1 MEIAGQRGILVTGGY
16 YNGVSSMFL
25 PLEDRGGRSLE
36 TFGSERNMPRWE
48 YVGGLTKV
56 NLKILIFKIIFIDCT
71 PSFRFLNLPSLANF
85 YPITGLST
93 YYHYY
98 DLLAICQLFYDLDF
112 FWTRYFLSKSLG
124 NFFLKI
130 FN

>member
-56 NLKILIFKIIFIDCT
+56 NLKILIFKIIFIDCS
-71 PSFRFLNLPSLANF
+71 PSFRFFNWCIILSPSV
-85 YPITGLST
+85 
-93 YYHYY
+93 
-98 DLLAICQLFYDLDF
+98 
-112 FWTRYFLSKSLG
+112 SKVQVSLESRA
-124 NFFLKI
+124 FKIFLKHT
-130 FN
+130 